1 MKAAEV
7 AIMRPPQVTVSLAT
21 APSTAAKRRFKTSKA
36 YGAAG
41 RVALI
46 LIPSIGTSY
55 RLIYRGSLY
64 L

>member
-36 YGAAG
+36 YGAPG
-41 RVALI
+41 RATMMRT
-46 LIPSIGTSY
+46 PSIGVSY
-55 RLIYRGSLY
+55 RLIY
-64 L
+64 